1 MYIKLAQYSITYLK
15 SAIFLS
21 VLSQMGRVVTLKNI
35 VWRWGTMKF
44 LLEGVGLI
52 FNRGLEIFKK
62 VGLIRKGWRRN
73 RGAVCDT

>member
-52 FNRGLEIFKK
+52 FNRGAGNI
-62 VGLIRKGWRRN
+62 
-73 RGAVCDT
+73 